1 MRRYGLGSW
10 HQEPGQKGMTVRV
23 TEYISETD
31 YKSIVDACDR
41 YSALSERI
49 AFSVVSRNRD
59 HLLDLRDLFANL
71 DRFGGALRYV
81 NQRALPVTFM
91 NELLN
96 WLVSTRF
103 YLETE
108 RSFATT
114 NYGIASE
121 QLLKHV
127 HATNDAFD
135 QFPGY
140 RFMYKLRDYAQHGG
154 VPLSGL
160 TVQRS
165 PSGATELVPH
175 VLRQTLLASSFN
187 WGGPVRAFITESDDA
202 IPVLPLVDEATQG
215 LELIERVAFPMHLGR
230 VTEVLPTLISALTRA
245 DNTEGHPA
253 AFSIPDGDGQ
263 TIWSTLPTS
272 ESLMSVRDTAALPE
286 LPDRAPLLRP
296 VECLTAPQ
304 RDAARRASAAIGALL
319 LPDSAEHQ
327 QIVDGILLADHGATP
342 LISGLS
348 NMARVLLIVAS
359 QALGTSAEVMLGAL
373 TPGDDEPIPR
383 SP

>member
-1 MRRYGLGSW
+1 MWLVDCRELAVVLSLTAPRVSREGRVMRRYGLGSW

-49 AFSVVSRNRD
+49 AFSVMSRNRD

-114 NYGIASE
+114 NYGMDSE

-160 TVQRS
+160 QN
-165 PSGATELVPH
+165 SGH
-175 VLRQTLLASSFN
+175 SGWVLAR
-187 WGGPVRAFITESDDA
+187 
-202 IPVLPLVDEATQG
+202 IPL
-215 LELIERVAFPMHLGR
+215 
-230 VTEVLPTLISALTRA
+230 
-245 DNTEGHPA
+245 
-253 AFSIPDGDGQ
+253 
-263 TIWSTLPTS
+263 
-272 ESLMSVRDTAALPE
+272 
-286 LPDRAPLLRP
+286 
-296 VECLTAPQ
+296 
-304 RDAARRASAAIGALL
+304 
-319 LPDSAEHQ
+319 
-327 QIVDGILLADHGATP
+327 
-342 LISGLS
+342 
-348 NMARVLLIVAS
+348 
-359 QALGTSAEVMLGAL
+359 
-373 TPGDDEPIPR
+373 
-383 SP
+383 